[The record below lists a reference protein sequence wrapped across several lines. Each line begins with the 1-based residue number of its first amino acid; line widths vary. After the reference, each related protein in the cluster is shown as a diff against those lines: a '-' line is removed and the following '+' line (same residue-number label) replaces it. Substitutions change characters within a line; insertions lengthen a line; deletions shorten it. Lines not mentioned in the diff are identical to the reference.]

1 MLEAA
6 SPSLPAAVLYPVT
19 ALLLVLLVRAM
30 GKTPHASGKLLLAII
45 WLRFVMQAYHEITFT
60 SVGGVSINALASVAV
75 CGIGGVILFR
85 QLPQLGRFPILLALV
100 GVIAISGIA
109 NGVLMPT
116 IETTVKWGYFAV
128 VLLAIQDCI
137 RRDGDA
143 RILSLLL
150 WSFAPPLVFQLL
162 SFGLGVGKATETDGS
177 ISYVGGYNHESA
189 FSIVLVTCFA
199 VASIAPRLSPV
210 VRLSLLGVC
219 LVGIFAANYRTS
231 LIALAPIAFGYFVF
245 GAARSAGKDSRVLVS
260 LVGLL
265 VMSGAIVA
273 ANMMMAD
280 RLTDLSTVANGSGD
294 LIRPPEE
301 FTVSERQLMS
311 GRLYLWNAYFD
322 EYRAGSDVN
331 LLLGNGA
338 DSWVDVFGLYAH
350 NTLVSYLYEF
360 GIAGTFLII
369 VVWLAMIVRALRIRD
384 WALRGQL
391 VCCHIGFILLNM
403 ATMPFWQVEG
413 LILYGLLCGYTYSA
427 SLIPA
432 AQAAPPVARQRMTAS
447 SRRRLVAQRSRVRL
461 RANAAVPAEPPS

>member
-6 SPSLPAAVLYPVT
+6 SPSLPPAVLYPATV
-19 ALLLVLLVRAM
+19 LLLVLLARAM

-60 SVGGVSINALASVAV
+60 SVGGVSINALASVTV
-75 CGIGGVILFR
+75 CGIGGIVLFR
-85 QLPQLGRFPILLALV
+85 QLPQLGRFPILLTLV
-100 GVIAISGIA
+100 VVIAISGLA

-116 IETTVKWGYFAV
+116 IETIVKWGYFAV

-137 RRDGDA
+137 RRDGDT
-143 RILSLLL
+143 RILGLLL

-162 SFGLGVGKATETDGS
+162 SFALGVGKATETDGS
-177 ISYVGGYNHESA
+177 VSYVGGYNHESA

-199 VASIAPRLSPV
+199 VASLVPRLSPV
-210 VRLSLLGVC
+210 ARLTLLGAC

-245 GAARSAGKDSRVLVS
+245 GAARSAGRDRRVLVS
-260 LVGLL
+260 LLGLL
-265 VMSGAIVA
+265 VMCGAIVA
-273 ANMMMAD
+273 ANVMMGD
-280 RLTDLSTVANGSGD
+280 RLTDLGAVASGSGD

-301 FTVSERQLMS
+301 FTEAERKLMS
-311 GRLYLWNAYFD
+311 GRLYLWNAYIA
-322 EYRAGSDVN
+322 EYRAGSDVQ

-338 DSWVDVFGLYAH
+338 DSWIEVFGLYAH
-350 NTLVSYLYEF
+350 NTVVSYLYEF
-360 GIAGTFLII
+360 GIAGTALII
-369 VVWLAMIVRALRIRD
+369 MVWLAMIIRAFRISD

-413 LILYGLLCGYTYSA
+413 LILYGLLAGYTYSA
-427 SLIPA
+427 SLASVAPA
-432 AQAAPPVARQRMTAS
+432 PRPVMRRGTAPPRG
-447 SRRRLVAQRSRVRL
+447 RRLVARHPRTNL
-461 RANAAVPAEPPS
+461 RTDPAGQEPQS

>member
-6 SPSLPAAVLYPVT
+6 SPSLPPAVLYPVT
-19 ALLLVLLVRAM
+19 ALLLVLLARAM
-30 GKTPHASGKLLLAII
+30 TKTPHASGRLLLAII

-60 SVGGVSINALASVAV
+60 SVGGVSINALASVTV
-75 CGIGGVILFR
+75 CAIGGIVLFR

-100 GVIAISGIA
+100 GVILVSGIA

-116 IETTVKWGYFAV
+116 IETVVKWGYFAV

-137 RRDGDA
+137 RRDGDT
-143 RILSLLL
+143 RILGLLL

-162 SFGLGVGKATETDGS
+162 SFALGVGKATETDGS
-177 ISYVGGYNHESA
+177 VSYVGGYNHESA

-210 VRLSLLGVC
+210 ARLALLGAC

-245 GAARSAGKDSRVLVS
+245 GAARSAGRDRRVLVS
-260 LVGLL
+260 LLGLL
-265 VMSGAIVA
+265 VMSGAVIA
-273 ANMMMAD
+273 ANVMMAD
-280 RLTDLSTVANGSGD
+280 RLTDLGAVASGSGD

-301 FTVSERQLMS
+301 FTAAERELMS

-322 EYRAGSDVN
+322 EYRAGSDVK

-338 DSWVDVFGLYAH
+338 DAWIDVFGLYAH
-350 NTLVSYLYEF
+350 NTVVSYLYEF
-360 GIAGTFLII
+360 GIAGTVLII
-369 VVWLAMIVRALRIRD
+369 LVWLAMIVRSFRIRD

-427 SLIPA
+427 SVASVVPA
-432 AQAAPPVARQRMTAS
+432 PRPVMRQHS
-447 SRRRLVAQRSRVRL
+447 ISPSRRQLAARRSRVRL
-461 RANAAVPAEPPS
+461 RVNAGGQVEPQS